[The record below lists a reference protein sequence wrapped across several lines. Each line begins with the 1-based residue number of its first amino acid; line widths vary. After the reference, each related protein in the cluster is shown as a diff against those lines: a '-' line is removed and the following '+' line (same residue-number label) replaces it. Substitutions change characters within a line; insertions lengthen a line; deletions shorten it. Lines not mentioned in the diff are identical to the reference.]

1 MIESGD
7 KDQEYEDGQTAMF
20 AGLKGSLLSD
30 SISYT
35 QSPMLDGDHSE
46 AFSPKGDANAY
57 FGTLVHLHF
66 IYFATFIS
74 ANFICNFFLNICS
87 NSHRNSSYS

>member
-1 MIESGD
+1 MMESGD

-35 QSPMLDGDHSE
+35 QSPMLDGDRSE

-57 FGTLVHLHF
+57 FGKFV
-66 IYFATFIS
+66 
-74 ANFICNFFLNICS
+74 NFIFFVTLFQPIFS
-87 NSHRNSSYS
+87 AIFS

>member
-1 MIESGD
+1 MEAGD
-7 KDQEYEDGQTAMF
+7 ENHEIEDGQTAMF

-35 QSPMLDGDHSE
+35 QSPMLDGEHQE

-57 FGTLVHLHF
+57 FGMFVLYTTHPPPHIL
-66 IYFATFIS
+66 
-74 ANFICNFFLNICS
+74 
-87 NSHRNSSYS
+87 